1 MSQQAEKPKA
11 GKLRILLAEDHEMVR
26 EGLRS
31 LVNAQPDMEVIGEAD
46 NGQAAI
52 ERARELGPDI
62 IIMDVSMPTMNGLQA
77 TEKLKQD
84 LPHMK
89 ILALTRHKD
98 TGFLQQLFRAG
109 ASGYVLKQS
118 TSDELMRAV
127 RVIAAG
133 GNYLDPAI
141 TSKVIDVY
149 ANRKATLNA
158 ESADNLT
165 DREEEILRLMAWGY
179 SNKEIAAQLDISVKT
194 VEVHKSNL
202 MKKLNLRSR
211 IDIVRYALLKGWLKD
226 N

>member
-1 MSQQAEKPKA
+1 M
-11 GKLRILLAEDHEMVR
+11 RILLAEDHEIVR

-31 LVNAQPDMEVIGEAD
+31 LVNAQPDMEVIGEAS

-62 IIMDVSMPTMNGLQA
+62 IIMDVSMPRMNGLQA
-77 TEKLKQD
+77 TGKLKQD
-84 LPHMK
+84 FPNIK
-89 ILALTRHKD
+89 VLALTRHTD

-127 RVIAAG
+127 RAIAAG

-141 TSKVIDVY
+141 TSKVIDGY
-149 ANRKATLNA
+149 ANRKLTLSA
-158 ESADNLT
+158 ETADSLT
-165 DREEEILRLMAWGY
+165 DREEQVLRLIAWGY
-179 SNKEIAAQLDISVKT
+179 SNKEIAAKLDISVKT
-194 VEVHKSNL
+194 AETHKSNL

-211 IDIVRYALLKGWLKD
+211 IDIVRYALLKGWLRE